1 MPAGIPGGRRTL
13 QGFLLH
19 PDDENVL
26 HTRYRSAVAWALS
39 EELERSGVKPVLELI
54 VEDPV
59 FRRLDY
65 APNHFDDTLRVV
77 LSGAKELECRDFDY
91 REYDVLKGRSLV
103 VSDGDH
109 VYDIRGRLP
118 RRDLYGYATDLHN
131 APWDVSTTLP
141 MIAVA
146 VPPSLV
152 RSRLWTAR
160 DDLALPLARSLA
172 DRILGQENP
181 WPAFGARGLRE

>member
-1 MPAGIPGGRRTL
+1 M

-39 EELERSGVKPVLELI
+39 EELERSGVSPGLELI

-59 FRRLDY
+59 FDRLGR
-65 APNHFDDTLRVV
+65 APEHFDDTLRAV
-77 LSGAKELECRDFDY
+77 LSGAKHLECRDFDY

-103 VSDGDH
+103 VSYGDH

-131 APWDVSTTLP
+131 APWDVASVRP
-141 MIAVA
+141 MITVS
-146 VPPSLV
+146 VPPSVV

-172 DRILGQENP
+172 DRILSQENP
-181 WPAFGARGLRE
+181 WPAFGARGLRD